1 MSVQNTASMRGYGF
15 FSQPDDYMLYTAGQV
30 IFEEGQLGEEMF
42 VLLEGELVITLEG
55 TPIDRLEAGSIF
67 GEMALVDDQPR
78 SATVAAVVD
87 SKLLVI
93 NEARFVELLRDHPDF
108 GVKVMSIMS
117 ARLRR
122 LMEEEVTHQR
132 LEEELRIGRR
142 IQLNLLPEY
151 CPTLEGWEFTASY
164 SAAREVGGDFYD
176 FIYELDD
183 PFRVNLVVADV
194 TGKGV
199 PAAMFMTSCRTAI
212 RAETLAGR
220 GPAET
225 LQRANR
231 LISLDTRSP
240 LFLGAVFA
248 TLDARSGR
256 MVFANGGFER
266 PLWLHAETGQ
276 VEELVAKGMLLGAFE
291 EVYLEEREIEIAA
304 GDFLVFFSD
313 GVTEAR
319 DAAGRFFGDD
329 GLKEVL
335 IFQEWN
341 SAQQLL
347 QAIVNAVNEFV
358 ADHPPADDLTLIVIR
373 RQKISAA

>member
-1 MSVQNTASMRGYGF
+1 MRGYGF
-15 FSQPDDYMLYTAGQV
+15 FSQPGGDVPYSAGQV
-30 IFEEGQLGEEMF
+30 IFEEGQLGEELF
-42 VLLEGELVITLEG
+42 VLLEGEVVITIEG
-55 TPIDRLEAGSIF
+55 APIDRLEAGSIF

-78 SATVAAVVD
+78 SATAAAAVD
-87 SKLLVI
+87 SRLLVV

-122 LMEEEVTHQR
+122 LMEEEVIRQR
-132 LEEELRIGRR
+132 MEEELRIGRR
-142 IQLNLLPEY
+142 IQLSLLPDS
-151 CPTLEGWEFTASY
+151 CPTLAGWEFTATY

-176 FIYELDD
+176 FVYEPDE
-183 PFRVNLVVADV
+183 PHRVNLVVADV

-199 PAAMFMTSCRTAI
+199 PAALFMASCRMAI

-220 GPAET
+220 GPAEI

-231 LISLDTRSP
+231 LISLDTQSP

-248 TLDARSGR
+248 ALDAHSGR

-266 PLWLHAETGQ
+266 PLWLHGETGQ
-276 VEELVAKGMLLGAFE
+276 VEELVAKGMLLGAFQ
-291 EVYLEEREIEIAA
+291 EVYLEEPEIEIAA

-319 DAAGRFFGDD
+319 NTAGQFFGDD
-329 GLKEVL
+329 GLLNVL
-335 IFQEWN
+335 SSQQWQ
-341 SAQQLL
+341 SAQRLL
-347 QAIVNAVNEFV
+347 QGIVDAVNEFV
-358 ADHPPADDLTLIVIR
+358 GDHPPADDLTLIVIKR
-373 RQKISAA
+373 DS